1 MAYSDIHVF
10 EIDAKSG
17 VINPNNS
24 LEQQGALGLWNKL
37 MKWNPKVDLI
47 NLRYKEMRLT
57 LFKWMRDIVDRK
69 ILGERNMDVL
79 FLACEIFDK
88 FVSIKKSLM
97 SKGTLETFE
106 EYGITCLMLA
116 IKGCMDCDCH
126 GFTLEHAAKL
136 ANSFPNTIRK
146 YEIEVLKTLD
156 YDIDLPTIADI
167 LERTDFGAAQNSIFG
182 IEETAFERMV
192 LEGYTFFINPMT
204 LAQLATNH

>member
-1 MAYSDIHVF
+1 
-10 EIDAKSG
+10 
-17 VINPNNS
+17 
-24 LEQQGALGLWNKL
+24 
-37 MKWNPKVDLI
+37 
-47 NLRYKEMRLT
+47 MRRT

-106 EYGITCLMLA
+106 EYGITCLMLS

-136 ANSFPNTIRK
+136 ANSFPTTIRK
-146 YEIEVLKTLD
+146 FSRHSITTLTCRLLRTFWKEQTLELHRTLFSALKRLSSRKWFSKGTLSSST
-156 YDIDLPTIADI
+156 P
-167 LERTDFGAAQNSIFG
+167 
-182 IEETAFERMV
+182 
-192 LEGYTFFINPMT
+192 
-204 LAQLATNH
+204 